1 MKQDIYFQEIVKNRE
16 KLLELKDDDDRV
28 LDNLYSYDCI
38 LECWEQRYGL
48 VVDFCLK
55 NNVKSITDIGTAF
68 SSQGAAFNI
77 ANIEYNVINDLP
89 ESYKD
94 RYVSFASYQVGF
106 YGKDEFVTDKN
117 SLAVAILS
125 IGWGCYV
132 DNKMKEKQISQ
143 LSKDFLSCLLNLP
156 NDEYLNKYFSKVEK
170 ISANMWFCS
179 NK

>member
-1 MKQDIYFQEIVKNRE
+1 MKQDKYFQEVVKNRE
-16 KLLELKDDDDRV
+16 KLLKLKSQDDRV
-28 LDNLYSYDCI
+28 LDQLYSYDCL
-38 LECWEQRYGL
+38 LECWGQGYGA

-77 ANIEYNVINDLP
+77 ANIEYNVINDLS
-89 ESYKD
+89 ESCKD
-94 RYVSFASYQVGF
+94 KYVSFASYQIGF
-106 YGKDEFVTDKN
+106 YGKDEFIVDKN

-143 LSKDFLSCLLNLP
+143 LSKDFFGCLLYLP
-156 NDEYLNKYFSKVEK
+156 NDEYLNKYFNKVEK
-170 ISANMWFCS
+170 ISESMWFCS